1 MRVLRIG
8 MFAVAD
14 WKTADKAESRRLRT
28 RMVRHIALC
37 FVAASLWARQSVV
50 LVNGL
55 TGTANLPNAAPFRT
69 ADLENRSFSF
79 QFRVHDWRPVGA
91 SYGDRFLWT
100 TDLGQIW
107 CGIDADNGLLCADW
121 WDSLKDS
128 GIRV

>member
-8 MFAVAD
+8 MFAGAG

-37 FVAASLWARQSVV
+37 LVAASLWAKQSVV
-50 LVNGL
+50 LVDGL

-79 QFRVHDWRPVGA
+79 QFRVHDWKSASA
-91 SYGDRFLWT
+91 SYGNRFLWK
-100 TDLGQIW
+100 TDLDQIW
-107 CGIDADNGLLCADW
+107 
-121 WDSLKDS
+121 
-128 GIRV
+128 